1 MIDDFLLDEIKP
13 KKDSLVD
20 RDLES
25 DIFRRLTKAVF
36 VEELERLNLDLEM
49 VSNGRRIK
57 NEHFHRFNIFIKD
70 MNMNRKY
77 SMEDMALFLEED
89 YFDAKTTVN
98 CLNEENLY
106 VLREEMT
113 VRHKIKRKKTR
124 LSLIIEE

>member
-1 MIDDFLLDEIKP
+1 
-13 KKDSLVD
+13 
-20 RDLES
+20 
-25 DIFRRLTKAVF
+25 
-36 VEELERLNLDLEM
+36 
-49 VSNGRRIK
+49 
-57 NEHFHRFNIFIKD
+57 
-70 MNMNRKY
+70 
-77 SMEDMALFLEED
+77 MEDMALFLEED